1 MNISRKMTL
10 TAVALI
16 FALTAFLSPAS
27 SPALAATCTINHTV
41 ASGDTL
47 SSIAAKY
54 NVSYQTIA
62 TANNLKEP
70 YTIAVGQV
78 LCIPGATTTT
88 TTTGTTTTASGKK
101 LDLVH
106 DGKFLTITA
115 SNYPKKAIFYV
126 KAGSGIPRT
135 AELVKIGNLR
145 LRKETSVTKRFRLP
159 SSLENAKVL
168 TVCLKNAKDDSQS
181 CQTVQ

>member
-1 MNISRKMTL
+1 MNISRKLTL
-10 TAVALI
+10 TAVALV

-27 SPALAATCTINHTV
+27 TPALAATCTINHTV

-88 TTTGTTTTASGKK
+88 STTGTTTTSGKK
-101 LDLVH
+101 LGLVH

-115 SNYPKKAIFYV
+115 SGYPKKAIYYV

-135 AELVKIGNLR
+135 AKLVKIGNLH
-145 LRKETSVTKRFRLP
+145 LRKDTSVTKRFRLP

-168 TVCLKNAKDDSQS
+168 TVCLKNAKNDDQS
-181 CQTVQ
+181 CETVH